1 MKFAITLLSA
11 AAIAMS
17 AAAESLSTY
26 MPACSVDCLTAAIST
41 ATTCKGP
48 DDLECF
54 CIAENYR
61 AIYDSGVACV
71 LQACGSDVSVGEVL
85 PAATHM
91 CEVVVARS
99 GSTVTSVANPTT
111 TGGPSGSA
119 ANTTTTTTTTTTS
132 SSSPTTSTNAVSRFG
147 AHALAVVVP
156 FAAVA
161 AVVL

>member
-1 MKFAITLLSA
+1 MKIPVALISA
-11 AAIAMS
+11 ATVAAS

-26 MPACSVDCLTAAIST
+26 LPACSIDCLTTAIGT

-48 DDLECF
+48 EDLECF

-71 LQACGSDVSVGEVL
+71 LQACGNDVSVGEVL

-99 GSTVTSVANPTT
+99 GSTVTSVGYPASTAN
-111 TGGPSGSA
+111 PSGSA
-119 ANTTTTTTTTTTS
+119 VNATTATS
-132 SSSPTTSTNAVSRFG
+132 STSSPTTSTNAVSSFG
-147 AHALAVVVP
+147 THALAVVAP
-156 FAAVA
+156 LALA
-161 AVVL
+161 AVVNL